1 MYDPTFGPTSLNRH
15 IRKTD
20 FKDKPKLKTEAFRN
34 AQIAKAVNHAKSGLK
49 VITLEKND
57 LSGRAIYK
65 NNDLPTELV
74 LRKAVQNIRKIS
86 SARQSSRLDIIQRLQ
101 LLCREGMPFTVAKF
115 DVKQFYPSVD
125 QASLKGMVQRRLD
138 TAPGTR
144 TVLDGF
150 ITACAA
156 QGIHGVP
163 PGLAISAALGEMYM
177 QDFDA
182 SMQSQ
187 LKPHLYARYVDDII
201 LVLPPTKDLKGL
213 LEGVS
218 ELLPPGLCLN
228 EKKTRLVNFAETKAK
243 APAVEHQFDYLGFSF
258 SVSEID
264 KDRPNS
270 RKVVLDV
277 SDNKVK
283 KRKTRVARS
292 LLQYLKDGE
301 FGDLRDRFRVNSCNY
316 KFFDTRKS
324 RVRSA
329 GMYHT
334 YGLIDLPS
342 KSLKELDAFQRKIL
356 LSTSGK
362 ICGPLSLSLP
372 LAQRNELLTISF
384 EKAFIDKTHF
394 HFTPERLKFLMECWK
409 YA

>member
-1 MYDPTFGPTSLNRH
+1 MHDPTFGSTSLNRH
-15 IRKTD
+15 IKKTD
-20 FKDKPKLKTEAFRN
+20 FKDNPKLKTEAFRS
-34 AQIAKAVNHAKSGLK
+34 AQITKAVNLAKSGLK
-49 VITLEKND
+49 GITLEKND

-65 NNDLPTELV
+65 NSDLPTELV
-74 LRKAVQNIRKIS
+74 LRKAVQNVRKITR
-86 SARQSSRLDIIQRLQ
+86 ARQSNRLDIIQRLQ
-101 LLCREGMPFTVAKF
+101 LLCREGMPFAVAKF
-115 DVKQFYPSVD
+115 DVKQFYPSVN
-125 QASLKGMVQRRLD
+125 QASLKGMLQRRLD

-144 TVLDGF
+144 TVLHGF

-163 PGLAISAALGEMYM
+163 PGLAISAALGEIYM

-187 LKPHLYARYVDDII
+187 LEPHLYARYVDDII
-201 LVLPPTKDLKGL
+201 LVLPPTKDLKSL
-213 LEGVS
+213 RKGVS
-218 ELLPPGLCLN
+218 DLLPPGLCLN
-228 EKKTRLVNFAETKAK
+228 EKKTRLMNFAETKAK
-243 APAVEHQFDYLGFSF
+243 APSVEHQFDYLGFSF
-258 SVSEID
+258 SVLQIG
-264 KDRPNS
+264 KDRPNN
-270 RKVVLDV
+270 RKVIVDV

-292 LLQYLKDGE
+292 ILQYLKDGR
-301 FGDLRDRFRVNSCNY
+301 FGDLRDRFRINSCNY

-342 KSLKELDAFQRKIL
+342 KSLKELDAFQTKML
-356 LSTSGK
+356 LSKSGK
-362 ICGPLSLSLP
+362 ICGPLSISLP

-384 EKAFIDKTHF
+384 ERAFIDKTHF
-394 HFTPERLKFLMECWK
+394 HFTPERLKALMECWK

>member
-34 AQIAKAVNHAKSGLK
+34 AQIIKSLHLAKSGLK
-49 VITLEKND
+49 GFTLEKND
-57 LSGRAIYK
+57 LSGRTIYK

-86 SARQSSRLDIIQRLQ
+86 SARQSNRLDIIQRLQ
-101 LLCREGMPFTVAKF
+101 LLCREGMPFAIAKF

-144 TVLDGF
+144 RVLEGF
-150 ITACAA
+150 ITECAA

-163 PGLAISAALGEMYM
+163 PGLALSAALGEMYM

-182 SMQSQ
+182 SIQSQ

-201 LVLPPTKDLKGL
+201 LVLPPTNDLKGL
-213 LEGVS
+213 RKGVS
-218 ELLPPGLCLN
+218 ELLPSGLCLN
-228 EKKTRLVNFAETKAK
+228 EKKTRLVNFVETKAK
-243 APAVEHQFDYLGFSF
+243 APTVEHGFDYLGFSF
-258 SVSEID
+258 SVSQIG
-264 KDRPNS
+264 KDRPNI
-270 RKVVLDV
+270 RKVILDV
-277 SDNKVK
+277 SGNKVK
-283 KRKTRVARS
+283 KRKTRVTRS

-301 FGDLRDRFRVNSCNY
+301 FADLRDRFRINSCNY

-342 KSLKELDAFQRKIL
+342 QSLKDLDAFKAKML
-356 LSTSGK
+356 LSASGK

-372 LAQRNELLTISF
+372 AAQRNELLTISF
-384 EKAFIDKTHF
+384 ERAFIDKTHF
-394 HFTPERLKFLMECWK
+394 HFTPERLKSLMECWK